1 MDGVLEFLRRFEKYS
16 KNTDLLLAG
25 GMVAILTVM
34 MIPLSP
40 ILLDMAL
47 TLIITFSLSI
57 LLISVYTE
65 KSLDLSIFP
74 SLLLISTL
82 GRLSLNVASTRLILS
97 EGHTGEDAAGSV
109 IKAFGSFVV
118 GDNYVIGL
126 IVFIILVVINFV
138 VITKGSGRVAEVA
151 ARFTLDAMPGKQMS
165 IDADLN
171 AGLISEEEARRRRH
185 EIEAQADFYG
195 SMDGA
200 SKFVRGDAIAGIIIT
215 IVNVVGGLLV
225 GVLQRDLA
233 VGTAAEYYTKLTIGD
248 GLVSQ
253 IPALLISTAAGIVVT
268 RSSGSEKNLG
278 TQMTTQM
285 LAQPKALGIVGV
297 ILIFLGLVPNMPAL
311 PFIGTGVIVGAIAF
325 VIHKMRED
333 DALRKQREEQEKEA
347 MPEKENIESLLPL
360 DLLELEVGYGLINVV
375 ESGESGDLLER
386 IVSIRKQ
393 FALDLGIVVPSIHIR
408 DNLQLEP
415 GEYRFLI
422 KGNKVGGGTLMPE
435 HMLAMDPGNV
445 LSEVQGIPTKE
456 PAFGLDALW
465 INKNKKED
473 AEVSGYTV
481 VDLPTVIATH
491 LTELLRTH
499 SAELVGRQEAS
510 ALIDNF
516 KEIYPKLVEDLIPDI
531 LPLGTVVQ
539 VLQGLL
545 REQVSIR
552 DLRTIFETLSDV
564 GSGMKDTE
572 GLVEACRKRMARAIT
587 EKLMNDE
594 GEIPVLS
601 LSPHLEDTV
610 NNSLLQTEQGMQ
622 LVMDPH
628 VAQHM
633 ITEIA
638 RMIET
643 HPEIAGQP
651 VLLTSPSIRRH
662 VRKLTERF
670 IPQLQVVSHNELS
683 IDANI
688 TSVGTVEVS
697 YAS

>member
-1 MDGVLEFLRRFEKYS
+1 MDGVLDFLRRFEKFS
-16 KNTDLLLAG
+16 KNTDLLLAAA
-25 GMVAILTVM
+25 MMAILTVM
-34 MIPLSP
+34 MLPLPSV
-40 ILLDMAL
+40 LLDLAL
-47 TLIITFSLSI
+47 TVVITFSLAI
-57 LLISVYTE
+57 LVIALYTDE
-65 KSLDLSIFP
+65 ALDLSIFP

-97 EGHTGEDAAGSV
+97 EGHAGGDAAGAV
-109 IKAFGSFVV
+109 IQAFGSFVV

-171 AGLISEEEARRRRH
+171 AGLISEEEARKRRS
-185 EIEAQADFYG
+185 EIEQQADFYG
-195 SMDGA
+195 AMDGA

-215 IVNVVGGLLV
+215 LVNVVGGLLI
-225 GVLQRDLA
+225 GVIQRGLDLS
-233 VGTAAEYYTKLTIGD
+233 TAAENYTMLTIGD

-268 RSSGSEKNLG
+268 RSSGSKKNLG
-278 TQMTTQM
+278 SQMTTQLM
-285 LAQPKALGIVGV
+285 AKPKALAIVGS
-297 ILIFLGLVPNMPAL
+297 ILIFLGLVPGMPL
-311 PFIGTGVIVGAIAF
+311 FPFMLMGSLTLSIAF
-325 VIHKMRED
+325 ITHKFRED
-333 DALRKQREEQEKEA
+333 NALRKQKEEMELAAQ
-347 MPEKENIESLLPL
+347 PEKENIESLLPL

-375 ESGESGDLLER
+375 ESEESGDLLER

-422 KGNKVGGGTLMPE
+422 KGNKIGGGTLMPE
-435 HMLAMDPGNV
+435 NLLAMDPGNV
-445 LSEVQGIPTKE
+445 LKEIRGIPTKE
-456 PAFGLDALW
+456 PAFGLDAMW
-465 INKNKKED
+465 VHKNLKEE
-473 AEVSGYTV
+473 AEISGYTV

-491 LTELLRTH
+491 LTEMLRTH
-499 SAELVGRQEAS
+499 SHELMGRQEAS
-510 ALIDNF
+510 ALVENF
-516 KEIYPKLVEDLIPDI
+516 KEIYPKIVEDLVPDI

-545 REQVSIR
+545 KEQVSIR
-552 DLRTIFETLSDV
+552 DLRTIFETLAD
-564 GSGMKDTE
+564 E
-572 GLVEACRKRMARAIT
+572 GHKTKQVENLVESCRKALARAIT
-587 EKLMNDE
+587 EKLLNEE
-594 GEIPVLS
+594 GMIPVLS
-601 LSPHLEDTV
+601 LSPYLEETV
-610 NNSLLQTEQGMQ
+610 SNSLLQTEDGIQ

-628 VAQHM
+628 VAQNM

-638 RMIET
+638 KMIET
-643 HPEIAGQP
+643 NPEIAGQP

-662 VRKLTERF
+662 IRRLTERF

-688 TSVGTVEVS
+688 SSVGTVEVS

>member
-1 MDGVLEFLRRFEKYS
+1 MDGVIEFLRRFEKYS

-47 TLIITFSLSI
+47 TLVITFSLSI

-82 GRLSLNVASTRLILS
+82 ARLSLNVASTRLILS

-171 AGLISEEEARRRRH
+171 AGLISEEEARTRRH
-185 EIEAQADFYG
+185 EIESQADFYG

-215 IVNVVGGLLV
+215 IVNIVGGLLV

-233 VGTAAEYYTKLTIGD
+233 VGTAAEYYTKLSIGD

-268 RSSGSEKNLG
+268 RSSGSDKNLG

-311 PFIGTGVIVGAIAF
+311 PFVGTGAIVGAIAF

-333 DALRKQREEQEKEA
+333 DALRKIREEQEQEA

-445 LSEVQGIPTKE
+445 LSEMQGIPTKE
-456 PAFGLDALW
+456 PAFGLDAIW

-564 GSGMKDTE
+564 GSGVKDTE

-587 EKLMNDE
+587 EKLMNEE

-670 IPQLQVVSHNELS
+670 IPQLQIVSHNELS

>member
-1 MDGVLEFLRRFEKYS
+1 MDGVLDFLRRFEKYS
-16 KNTDLLLAG
+16 KNTDLLLAAA
-25 GMVAILTVM
+25 MMAILTVM
-34 MIPLSP
+34 MLPLPSV
-40 ILLDMAL
+40 LLDLAL
-47 TLIITFSLSI
+47 TVVITFSLAI
-57 LLISVYTE
+57 LVIALYTDE
-65 KSLDLSIFP
+65 ALDLSIFP

-97 EGHTGEDAAGSV
+97 EGHAGGDAAGAV
-109 IKAFGSFVV
+109 IQAFGSFVV

-171 AGLISEEEARRRRH
+171 AGLISEEEARKRRS
-185 EIEAQADFYG
+185 EIEQQADFYG
-195 SMDGA
+195 AMDGA

-215 IVNVVGGLLV
+215 LVNVVGGLLI
-225 GVLQRDLA
+225 GVIQRGLDLS
-233 VGTAAEYYTKLTIGD
+233 TAAENYTMLTIGD

-268 RSSGSEKNLG
+268 RSSGSKKNLG
-278 TQMTTQM
+278 SQMTTQLM
-285 LAQPKALGIVGV
+285 AKPKALAIVGS
-297 ILIFLGLVPNMPAL
+297 ILIFLGLVPGMPL
-311 PFIGTGVIVGAIAF
+311 FPFMLMGSLTLSIAF
-325 VIHKMRED
+325 ITHKFRED
-333 DALRKQREEQEKEA
+333 NALRKQKEEMELAAQ
-347 MPEKENIESLLPL
+347 PEKENIESLLPL

-375 ESGESGDLLER
+375 ESEESGDLLER

-422 KGNKVGGGTLMPE
+422 KGNKIGGGTLMPE
-435 HMLAMDPGNV
+435 NLLAMDPGNV
-445 LSEVQGIPTKE
+445 LKEIRGIPTKE
-456 PAFGLDALW
+456 PAFGLDAMW
-465 INKNKKED
+465 VHKNLKEE
-473 AEVSGYTV
+473 AEISGYTV

-491 LTELLRTH
+491 LTEMLRTH
-499 SAELVGRQEAS
+499 SHELMGRQEAS
-510 ALIDNF
+510 ALVENF
-516 KEIYPKLVEDLIPDI
+516 KEIYPKIVEDLVPDI

-545 REQVSIR
+545 KEQVSIR
-552 DLRTIFETLSDV
+552 DLRTIFETLAD
-564 GSGMKDTE
+564 E
-572 GLVEACRKRMARAIT
+572 GHKTKQVENLVESCRKALARAIT
-587 EKLMNDE
+587 EKLLNEE
-594 GEIPVLS
+594 GMIPVLS
-601 LSPHLEDTV
+601 LSPYLEETV
-610 NNSLLQTEQGMQ
+610 SNSLLQTEDGIQ

-628 VAQHM
+628 VAQNM

-638 RMIET
+638 KMIET
-643 HPEIAGQP
+643 NPEIAGQP

-662 VRKLTERF
+662 IRRLTERF

-688 TSVGTVEVS
+688 SSVGTVEVS

>member
-1 MDGVLEFLRRFEKYS
+1 
-16 KNTDLLLAG
+16 
-25 GMVAILTVM
+25 
-34 MIPLSP
+34 
-40 ILLDMAL
+40 
-47 TLIITFSLSI
+47 
-57 LLISVYTE
+57 
-65 KSLDLSIFP
+65 
-74 SLLLISTL
+74 
-82 GRLSLNVASTRLILS
+82 
-97 EGHTGEDAAGSV
+97 
-109 IKAFGSFVV
+109 
-118 GDNYVIGL
+118 
-126 IVFIILVVINFV
+126 
-138 VITKGSGRVAEVA
+138 
-151 ARFTLDAMPGKQMS
+151 
-165 IDADLN
+165 
-171 AGLISEEEARRRRH
+171 
-185 EIEAQADFYG
+185 
-195 SMDGA
+195 
-200 SKFVRGDAIAGIIIT
+200 
-215 IVNVVGGLLV
+215 
-225 GVLQRDLA
+225 
-233 VGTAAEYYTKLTIGD
+233 
-248 GLVSQ
+248 
-253 IPALLISTAAGIVVT
+253 
-268 RSSGSEKNLG
+268 
-278 TQMTTQM
+278 
-285 LAQPKALGIVGV
+285 VGV

>member
-1 MDGVLEFLRRFEKYS
+1 MDGIIEFLRRFDKVS

-34 MIPLSP
+34 MLPLSP
-40 ILLDMAL
+40 IVLDMAL

-65 KSLDLSIFP
+65 RSLDLSIFP

-97 EGHTGEDAAGSV
+97 EGHTGSSAAGGV
-109 IKAFGSFVV
+109 IEAFGSFVV

-171 AGLISEEEARRRRH
+171 AGLISEEEARTRRTD
-185 EIEAQADFYG
+185 IEAQADFYG

-215 IVNVVGGLLV
+215 VVNVVGGLLI
-225 GVLQRDLA
+225 GVLQRDLDIA
-233 VGTAAEYYTKLTIGD
+233 TAAQYYTKLTIGD

-268 RSSGSEKNLG
+268 RSSSSEKNLG
-278 TQMTTQM
+278 KQMTSQM
-285 LAQPKALGIVGV
+285 LAQPKPLGIVGI

-311 PFIGTGVIVGAIAF
+311 PFIGTGVLVGGIAF
-325 VIHKMRED
+325 IIHKMRED
-333 DALRKQREEQEKEA
+333 EALRKVKEEAEVAA

-375 ESGESGDLLER
+375 ESDESGDLLER

-422 KGNKVGGGTLMPE
+422 KGNSVGGGSLMPE
-435 HMLAMDPGNV
+435 QLLAMDPGNV
-445 LSEVQGIPTKE
+445 LSEVRGVPTKE

-465 INKNKKED
+465 INKKDKDD
-473 AEVSGYTV
+473 AEVAGYTV

-491 LTELLRTH
+491 LTELLKTN
-499 SAELVGRQEAS
+499 SSELIGRQEAS
-510 ALIDNF
+510 SLIDNF
-516 KEIYPKLVEDLIPDI
+516 KEIYPKLVEGLVPDI
-531 LPLGTVVQ
+531 LPLGSVVQ

-545 REQVSIR
+545 KEQISIR
-552 DLRTIFETLSDV
+552 DLRTIFETLSDE
-564 GSGMKDTE
+564 GHTTKDVDS
-572 GLVEACRKRMARAIT
+572 LVEACRRRMARGIT
-587 EKLMNDE
+587 EKLVNEE
-594 GEIPVLS
+594 GLVPVLS
-601 LSPHLEDTV
+601 LSPYLEEV
-610 NNSLLQTEQGMQ
+610 VSNSLLQTEQGIQ
-622 LVMDPH
+622 LVMDPSI
-628 VAQHM
+628 AQEM

-638 RMIET
+638 KMIET
-643 HPEIAGQP
+643 NPEIAGQP
-651 VLLTSPSIRRH
+651 VLLTSPTIRRH

-670 IPQLQVVSHNELS
+670 IPQLQVVSHNELT

-688 TSVGTVEVS
+688 TSVGSVEVS